1 MRNLFS
7 IILLC
12 LFCPAPLMAQSTL
25 SKNVKT
31 FEIEAPQLNSHKK
44 IWIYLPAN
52 YDLDEQKYPV
62 IYMHDAQNVF
72 DDSTAYA
79 GEWNVDEFLDE
90 TNLKKAIIVAI
101 EHGGDNRISELTP
114 YPNEKYGGGNGKK
127 YVDFIRFTLKPHID
141 ASYRTMA
148 DQANTG
154 IFGSSLGGL
163 ISFFA
168 AFEYPEVFSKIGVFS
183 PSFWFSEQIYEKV
196 RNSEIANNQK
206 FYILAGKR
214 ESDSMVE
221 EVNTMQDL
229 LFSKGLESQ
238 NMIVKFVEAGE
249 HNEKLWRENFGEAY
263 QWLIEP
269 INK

>member
-1 MRNLFS
+1 
-7 IILLC
+7 
-12 LFCPAPLMAQSTL
+12 MAQSTL

-31 FEIEAPQLNSHKK
+31 FEIDAPQLNSNKK

-52 YDLDEQKYPV
+52 YALDEQKYPV
-62 IYMHDAQNVF
+62 IYMHDAQNIF
-72 DDSTAYA
+72 NDSTAYA

-90 TNLKKAIIVAI
+90 TNSEKAIIVAI
-101 EHGGDNRISELTP
+101 EHGGDKRISELTP
-114 YPNEKYGGGNGKK
+114 YPNEKYGGGNGKN
-127 YVDFIRFTLKPHID
+127 YVDFIRYTLKPHID
-141 ASYRTMA
+141 ASYRTLA

-163 ISFFA
+163 ISFYA

-196 RNSEIANNQK
+196 KNSEITNDQK

-221 EVNTMQDL
+221 EVNTMQDHL
-229 LFSKGLESQ
+229 ISKGFEPQ
-238 NMIVKFVEAGE
+238 NLIVKLVEDGE
-249 HNEKLWRENFGEAY
+249 HNEKLWRENFSEAY

-269 INK
+269 IE

>member
-7 IILLC
+7 IILLSF
-12 LFCPAPLMAQSTL
+12 FCPTLLMAQSTL

-31 FEIEAPQLNSHKK
+31 FEIEAPQLNSYKK

-90 TNLKKAIIVAI
+90 THSEKAIIVAI
-101 EHGGDNRISELTP
+101 EHGGDKRISELTP
-114 YPNEKYGGGNGKK
+114 YPNEKYGGGNGKN
-127 YVDFIRFTLKPHID
+127 YVDFIRYTLKPHID
-141 ASYRTMA
+141 ASYRTLA

-163 ISFFA
+163 ISFYA

-196 RNSEIANNQK
+196 KNSEITNDQK

-229 LFSKGLESQ
+229 LISKGFEPQ
-238 NMIVKFVEAGE
+238 NLIVKLVEDGE
-249 HNEKLWRENFGEAY
+249 HNEKLWRENFSEAY

-269 INK
+269 IE